1 MEKLKD
7 IRAIAF
13 DADDTLWALQNYF
26 EDVEHEYCELLS
38 AYGKEKEISAALFET
53 ESRNMADLG
62 YGCKAFTLSLV
73 ENAIRVS
80 HGKVEANVIAQILI
94 WARVSCILMPNRW
107 RVMRLLLP
115 ASVK

>member
-1 MEKLKD
+1 MEKLKN

-80 HGKVEANVIAQILI
+80 HGKAEANVM
-94 WARVSCILMPNRW
+94 MPNRW
-107 RVMRLLLP
+107 RVLRLLLP